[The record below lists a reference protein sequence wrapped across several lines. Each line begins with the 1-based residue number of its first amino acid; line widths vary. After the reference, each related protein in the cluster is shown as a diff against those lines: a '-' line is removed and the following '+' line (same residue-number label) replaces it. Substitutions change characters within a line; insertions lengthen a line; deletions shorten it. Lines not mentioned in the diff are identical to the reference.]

1 MARGWESKSVEEQQ
15 SERGQ
20 PGSHGPRLN
29 PEQAAHHRQLG
40 ALLLS
45 RKQVEHDLESTT
57 NLARREMLQRALSDL
72 DAKVASLQPEPKTES
87 KS

>member
-20 PGSHGPRLN
+20 TDSHGPRLS
-29 PEQAAHHRQLG
+29 PEQAARQRQLG

-45 RKQVEHDLESTT
+45 RKQVEHDLESAT
-57 NLARREMLQRALSDL
+57 NSARREMLQRALSDL
-72 DAKVASLQPEPKTES
+72 DARVASLQTDSKTG
-87 KS
+87 

>member
-29 PEQAAHHRQLG
+29 PVQAAHHRQLG

-45 RKQVEHDLESTT
+45 RKQVEHDLEDAI
-57 NLARREMLQRALSDL
+57 NPARRGMLQRALSDL
-72 DAKVASLQPEPKTES
+72 DTKIAGLQPEPKTES